1 MNFRELFNNLRQ
13 EQRLLIFSGLAFAA
27 LFFGLAVISIFD
39 STQILGINRWIKP
52 MKFASSITIYLWALA
67 VYLYFLNGFR
77 KSRIVIAWGAV
88 AMMSGEIIL
97 IVMQAARGTTSHF
110 NNKTPFDGA
119 VFSAM
124 GLMILINSALLI
136 YLTFLY
142 FRARFDLPRA
152 IVWGFKFGLIV
163 FLLGSMEGGYMSAQI
178 GHAVGAAD
186 GGAGLPFVNWST
198 EGGDLRVAHFLGLH
212 AFQAIP
218 LAAFIFVRWRKQFAA
233 ALTLAFA
240 LVYFSVFSFLFIQAA
255 QGEPLFR
262 IQRIN
267 TESLK

>member
-1 MNFRELFNNLRQ
+1 MNFKEFFNKLRQ
-13 EQRLLIFSGLAFAA
+13 AQPLLIFSGFAFIA
-27 LFFGLAVISIFD
+27 LFLVLTAASVFD

-52 MKFASSITIYLWALA
+52 MKFASTTVIYLWTLA
-67 VYLYFLNGFR
+67 IYLYFLDGFA
-77 KSRIVIAWGAV
+77 KSKIVIAWGATALMV
-88 AMMSGEIIL
+88 GEIVL
-97 IVMQAARGTTSHF
+97 IVMQAARGTISHF
-110 NNKTPFDGA
+110 NVNTPFDNA

-124 GLMILINSALLI
+124 GLMILINTLLVI

-142 FRARFDLPRA
+142 FRAGFDLPRA

-163 FLLGSMEGGYMSAQI
+163 FLLGSAEGGYMAGKLS
-178 GHAVGAAD
+178 HSVNVPD

-198 EGGDLRVAHFLGLH
+198 EGGDFRVAHFLGLH
-212 AFQAIP
+212 AFQVIP
-218 LAAFIFVRWRKQFAA
+218 LAALVFARWQKQFAA

-240 LVYFSVFSFLFIQAA
+240 LVYFAGFSFLFIQAA

-262 IQRIN
+262 MQRIK